1 MIIRRFYRLLYGE
14 KRMTI
19 STIKS
24 DEARNRW
31 AALLDRVVGNQS
43 EEVEYEV
50 VTERR
55 VIKILN
61 VA

>member
-1 MIIRRFYRLLYGE
+1 
-14 KRMTI
+14 MTI